1 MTAKMNNSFINYV
14 DFVDVSLEAL
24 ETAPRKLFTKMMH
37 MIISTLHI
45 QSVEIQKYTL
55 EVEDMNLLP
64 VDDLNEFYDNILDN
78 VEDLKLLKKRLN
90 DIKDKDELFDELI
103 EQVDKLHFSFVQYM
117 DKMGQLEVRILSQ
130 KRSA

>member
-37 MIISTLHI
+37 MIINTLHI

-90 DIKDKDELFDELI
+90 DIKDKDELFDELL
-103 EQVDKLHFSFVQYM
+103 EQVGKLHFSFVQYM